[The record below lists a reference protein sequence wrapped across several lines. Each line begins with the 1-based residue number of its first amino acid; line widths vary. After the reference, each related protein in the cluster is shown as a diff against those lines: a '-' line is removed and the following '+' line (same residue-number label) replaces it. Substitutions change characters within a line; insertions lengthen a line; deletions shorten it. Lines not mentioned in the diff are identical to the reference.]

1 MKSMDILYD
10 LLLDKINSQE
20 FYNDMMVRMV
30 NPLARDL
37 FKTIRDEEERDV
49 IIVRKSFLAAESK
62 PMILKAFF
70 PAQTPGKKTPGNP
83 L

>member
-10 LLLDKINSQE
+10 LLQDKINSQE
-20 FYNDMMVRMV
+20 FFNSMMVRMV

-49 IIVRKSFLAAESK
+49 IIVRKNFLSLEAK

-70 PAQTPGKKTPGNP
+70 PSQKPVNKTPGNP
-83 L
+83 S